1 MWAGTMG
8 PEPTVGNTVPYQG
21 AFYSLDTNSHDAE
34 PHVLNVSISNG
45 LAWNAAGDVLYWI
58 DTPTLNVWAFDF
70 DVDRAQIS
78 NQRSVFNFTANNVTG
93 FPDGMTIDSDGNL
106 WVACFSGGQVIN
118 VDPRTGRLLQTVAIP
133 AERVTS
139 AMFGGPLLDTLFVTT
154 SRFGLTDDQLLR
166 QPLAGSVFAVTGL
179 GVQALAPANKAV
191 RPEALTHYTL

>member
-21 AFYSLDTNSHDAE
+21 AFYSLDTYSHDAE
-34 PHVLNVSISNG
+34 PHILNVSISNG

-58 DTPTLNVWAFDF
+58 DTPTLNVYAFDF
-70 DVDRAQIS
+70 DVDSAEIS

-118 VDPRTGRLLQTVAIP
+118 VDPRTSRLLQTVKIP

-139 AMFGGPLLDTLFVTT
+139 AMFGGPQLDTLFVTT
-154 SRFGLTDDQLLR
+154 SRFGLTDDQLLQ

-179 GVQALAPANKAV
+179 GVGALAPANKAV
-191 RPEALTHYTL
+191 RPEALTHHTL